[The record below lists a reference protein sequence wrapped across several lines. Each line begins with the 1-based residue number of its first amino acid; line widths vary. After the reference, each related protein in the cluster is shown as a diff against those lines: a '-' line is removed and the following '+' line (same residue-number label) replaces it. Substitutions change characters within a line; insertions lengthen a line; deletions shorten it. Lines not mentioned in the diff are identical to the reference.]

1 MLGRQSLLISARI
14 WDAVF
19 LFLFSIAKPEWTL
32 GTSGSRLKWDFCWV
46 FSVGVTGIR
55 IA

>member
-19 LFLFSIAKPEWTL
+19 FFFSIAKPEWTL
-32 GTSGSRLKWDFCWV
+32 GTSGSRLNWDFYWV
-46 FSVGVTGIR
+46 FSFGVTGIR

>member
-19 LFLFSIAKPEWTL
+19 LFFLLIVKPEWTL
-32 GTSGSRLKWDFCWV
+32 GTLGGRLKWNFCWV
-46 FSVGVTGIR
+46 FSVGVTWIR